1 MPMDAQTR
9 LLCALQQGELDEGQ
23 VSVGPENPYGPFMR
37 FSRNILL

>member
-1 MPMDAQTR
+1 MRGPPMR
-9 LLCALQQGELDEGQ
+9 HELGEGK